1 MEIMVTRRTTA
12 PPEVVWAV
20 ATDIEGSVDVL
31 SGVTGIERLD
41 DGEGFGPGLRWRET
55 RELFGREASEELEV
69 TAVDPGRS
77 YTVEAHSGGTHYRSV
92 VTVEPDD
99 GGGGSRLAMTF
110 GAEQQQRQG
119 WLGRMAMKAG
129 GKAVERATRKAL
141 AQDLDDL
148 AAAAEDR
155 AGTA

>member
-1 MEIMVTRRTTA
+1 MEISVSRRTTA
-12 PPEVVWAV
+12 SPDVVWGV
-20 ATDIEGSVDVL
+20 VTDIEGSVAVL

-55 RELFGREASEELEV
+55 RELFGREASEELEI

-92 VTVEPDD
+92 VTVDPDED
-99 GGGGSRLAMTF
+99 GGSRLAMTF
-110 GAEQQQRQG
+110 GAVQQQRQG
-119 WLGRMAMKAG
+119 WLGRIAMKAG

-141 AQDLDDL
+141 EQDLDDL
-148 AAAAEDR
+148 ADAAEARSAAA
-155 AGTA
+155 